1 MLSPETSTSRGVV
14 GQNKIKKQKNSRLK
28 TPALSS
34 PPPLPSSSKTQTQE
48 AKQAAT
54 ERQSLHVKENRFLKK
69 ITKIIPA
76 SWLGNG
82 GGGTS
87 SSPSSRGKYKPAPPA
102 SGADDATGGF
112 GGGGGSSPASAF
124 AAGPPGVE
132 KKE

>member
-48 AKQAAT
+48 AKQAAA
-54 ERQSLHVKENRFLKK
+54 ERQRQHVKENRFLKK

-82 GGGTS
+82 DDEV
-87 SSPSSRGKYKPAPPA
+87 PRGKYKPAPPA
-102 SGADDATGGF
+102 SASDDATGGF
-112 GGGGGSSPASAF
+112 GGGGGSSSASAF